1 MSDPIRPC
9 LALSGSVWLCLAFS
23 DPVCPSDQI
32 GSTVV
37 RRVFFFV
44 YIFSASNYKISSF
57 RRRQTASSEAR
68 FRGPFSGNS
77 VFRISRSDSHGA
89 VGIGPEGTDHPRW
102 FGSFCAQ
109 GIFPSLVRQ
118 ESRVGRKGLEGRGP
132 IGVCLLSGVEI
143 WLFFLT
149 RSFLLACGSFCT
161 S

>member
-1 MSDPIRPC
+1 MRALDETVGLSNFVLVTSGWQDWARTRWLIPSLFMV
-9 LALSGSVWLCLAFS
+9 LA
-23 DPVCPSDQI
+23 
-32 GSTVV
+32 
-37 RRVFFFV
+37 
-44 YIFSASNYKISSF
+44 
-57 RRRQTASSEAR
+57 
-68 FRGPFSGNS
+68 
-77 VFRISRSDSHGA
+77 RSDSHGA
-89 VGIGPEGTDHPRW
+89 VGIGSLGTDHPRW

-161 S
+161 SWVWYFVGALEGGSLEVEV